1 MPGSDQSALNRA
13 AAYTRNHKILV
24 TCTSLFFL
32 FSLVRFL
39 RKIGDF
45 EVYYAAA
52 WRFLHGFSVHVPEPN
67 MFTYPTSA
75 ALLAA
80 PLTIFGYAGAKVIYF
95 LLGFLFL
102 LIGIRL
108 TNTLLL
114 GTGDTDPRTRRIV
127 FIAAM
132 ICTSRYFL
140 AVLDNQQTDLLI
152 FGLVT
157 LGVYLYQQHRH
168 GAALSWAIPVL
179 LKANPMFMI
188 LLPLFQGRV
197 RVVMA
202 MLIIIVVGLAL
213 PDLVRPAFE
222 PGAQTTLTVPAHVMP
237 RDGAIG
243 EKVFLLTPAA
253 GTRTAYLGEYLSI
266 TLANV
271 GPSWWEDVSNP
282 KNQSLTRILLYY
294 SPIGMD
300 ARLLFLLLCAA
311 FSASLFWLLR
321 GCTGGEHLAI
331 TGLLCYSAFVLIGP
345 VSSKPH
351 FVMLYG
357 LFVYA
362 WHDLARR
369 FSWSRLLFITAAGI
383 VLGFSSSGLLSGY
396 ADRLATLGHIGLA
409 SFALWIYVY
418 SAALKRHSS

>member
-1 MPGSDQSALNRA
+1 MYVA
-13 AAYTRNHKILV
+13 
-24 TCTSLFFL
+24 
-32 FSLVRFL
+32 
-39 RKIGDF
+39 
-45 EVYYAAA
+45 
-52 WRFLHGFSVHVPEPN
+52 
-67 MFTYPTSA
+67 
-75 ALLAA
+75 
-80 PLTIFGYAGAKVIYF
+80 IFPRGAGY
-95 LLGFLFL
+95 
-102 LIGIRL
+102 
-108 TNTLLL
+108 
-114 GTGDTDPRTRRIV
+114 
-127 FIAAM
+127 
-132 ICTSRYFL
+132 
-140 AVLDNQQTDLLI
+140 QQTDLLI

-157 LGVYLYQQHRH
+157 LGIYLYQQQRR
-168 GAALSWAIPVL
+168 GAPLAWAIPVL

-188 LLPLFQGRV
+188 LLPLLQGRV
-197 RVVMA
+197 RVVVA
-202 MLIIIVVGLAL
+202 MLTIVVAGLAL
-213 PDLVRPAFE
+213 PDMVKPAFE
-222 PGAQTTLTVPAHVMP
+222 PGTQTTLTVPAHVIP

-243 EKVFLLTPAA
+243 KKEFTLTPAA
-253 GTRTAYLGEYLSI
+253 DTRTAYLAEYLSI

-294 SPIGMD
+294 SPIKMD

-331 TGLLCYSAFVLIGP
+331 SGLLCYSALVLIGP

-369 FSWSRLLFITAAGI
+369 FSWGRLMFIAAAGI
-383 VLGFSSSGLLSGY
+383 ILGFSSSGLLSRY
-396 ADRLATLGHIGLA
+396 ADHLATLGHIGLA

-418 SAALKRHSS
+418 TTALNRRSS